1 MLLYRSA
8 VMLLFQSTLPR
19 EERPYPLVSY
29 LINLLF
35 QSTLPREE
43 RRNHTCVSFEHDFNP
58 RSREEERRIVCHVVK
73 ITLFQST
80 LPREERLIRIL
91 PCRQITYFNPRSH
104 ESDLN
109 QYLQGFCGLL
119 FQSTLPRGATGT
131 AAYYSMPCD
140 NFNPRSHER
149 SDGLLCTIRLSLR

>member
-43 RRNHTCVSFEHDFNP
+43 RLCQ
-58 RSREEERRIVCHVVK
+58 RIINMV
-73 ITLFQST
+73 LG
-80 LPREERLIRIL
+80 
-91 PCRQITYFNPRSH
+91 YFNPRSH
-104 ESDLN
+104 ERSDGIVLTVN
-109 QYLQGFCGLL
+109 MIFVI
-119 FQSTLPRGATGT
+119 SIHAPTRGAT
-131 AAYYSMPCD
+131 MPCTSNVIKL

-149 SDGLLCTIRLSLR
+149 SDIKIIICLSNRMIFQSTLPREERPRFP

>member
-43 RRNHTCVSFEHDFNP
+43 RLCQ
-58 RSREEERRIVCHVVK
+58 RIINMV
-73 ITLFQST
+73 LG
-80 LPREERLIRIL
+80 
-91 PCRQITYFNPRSH
+91 YFNPRSH
-104 ESDLN
+104 ERSDGYVLVMLCSARHFNPRSHERSDSVGQN
-109 QYLQGFCGLL
+109 QPK
-119 FQSTLPRGATGT
+119 PRQ
-131 AAYYSMPCD
+131 

-149 SDGLLCTIRLSLR
+149 SDDSYVDVLGGLK